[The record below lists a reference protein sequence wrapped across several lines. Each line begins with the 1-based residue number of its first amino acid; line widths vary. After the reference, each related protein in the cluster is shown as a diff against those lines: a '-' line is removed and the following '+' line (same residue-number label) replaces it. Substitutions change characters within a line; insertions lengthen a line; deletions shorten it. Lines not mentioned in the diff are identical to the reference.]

1 VPSEIEIEILC
12 PICTDGYLTP
22 QVMINDGVECH
33 YSVCSHCKSEQADTI
48 QINLNKKNQ
57 KEYNMPSEIE
67 RLWEMESDDY
77 FSVNYRTSCQ
87 CTSEDHS
94 VDFGVCVDVGKDNK
108 DYGQVW
114 FEISVETHIWSDVWD
129 TPAWS
134 RPFRSFWERIKA
146 CKKLLFT
153 GVLETESSFLFR
165 GNDQIDEFV
174 DTILDA
180 QNKANKKV
188 SDNE

>member
-1 VPSEIEIEILC
+1 
-12 PICTDGYLTP
+12 
-22 QVMINDGVECH
+22 
-33 YSVCSHCKSEQADTI
+33 
-48 QINLNKKNQ
+48 
-57 KEYNMPSEIE
+57 MPSEVEI
-67 RLWEMESDDY
+67 LWEEESDDY

-94 VDFGVCVDVGKDNK
+94 VDFGICVDVGKDSE

-114 FEISVETHIWSDVWD
+114 LDINVDTHIWSDVWD

-134 RPFRSFWERIKA
+134 RFPRSMWERIKA

-153 GVLETESSFLFR
+153 GVLETNTSFLFR
-165 GNDQIDEFV
+165 GNAQIDEFV
-174 DTILDA
+174 NTIKDA

-188 SDNE
+188 NDNE